1 MDHSSVVPGI
11 PAGADALPPLA
22 VPASSALPAG
32 AAVPTSVTVPASAT
46 ATATATASPSA
57 VVPPGDASGNA
68 GNVEEAAPAPRLWRV
83 FVCLLLV
90 TFLAA
95 LDQTI
100 VATALPTIVGE
111 LGGLEHMSWVVAAY
125 ALAAAVAMPVF
136 GKLGDALGRKSLLLG
151 SIVVFLA
158 ASMFC
163 GLAQDIVQ
171 LVLAR
176 ALQGLGAA
184 GLMIL
189 SQAVVADLVPPR
201 DRGRFLGP
209 LGSVFGIATVIS
221 PLVGGTLTD
230 GAGWRWIFWLNLP
243 LGIVAFVLAVTSLR
257 LPKRRLSAPLDVT
270 GTVLMTVTTTALVLI
285 GTWGG
290 TLYGWASPVILG
302 LVAFTLVGTFLFV
315 LAERRA
321 ADPLIPLGILAD
333 RTVLVAG
340 GLSLVVGAGLFSVVS
355 YVPSYMRMVYSMSA
369 TEAGLFL
376 VPLTLGLLATNVGTG
391 FLISRFGRYK
401 IFPVAG
407 TALAAVSMLL
417 LGSMTPQTPA
427 WALGVYLVLLG
438 LGVGCF
444 MQVSITAVQI
454 AVPQSSVG
462 TATSTVVFVREIG
475 VTVGAAVIGS
485 VFAARVAAALGSVPG
500 GAGDPSRLTPEEVAA
515 LPSAGRALVATAYA
529 DGLVPMF
536 LWLAGIFG
544 AGLVLALLLK
554 ERPLTGT
561 PVPNEDG
568 EAGGAA

>member
-1 MDHSSVVPGI
+1 MDHPPVTPNALAQ
-11 PAGADALPPLA
+11 PRALP
-22 VPASSALPAG
+22 SSSSLSE
-32 AAVPTSVTVPASAT
+32 TPASA
-46 ATATATASPSA
+46 SS
-57 VVPPGDASGNA
+57 DAWP
-68 GNVEEAAPAPRLWRV
+68 EAPAPRLGRV
-83 FVCLLLV
+83 FVALLLV
-90 TFLAA
+90 TFLSA

-151 SIVVFLA
+151 SIVVFLV
-158 ASMFC
+158 ASVLC
-163 GLAQDIVQ
+163 GVAQDIVQ

-209 LGSVFGIATVIS
+209 LGSVFGVATVVS
-221 PLVGGTLTD
+221 PLIGGTLTD

-243 LGIVAFVLAVTSLR
+243 LGIVAFALAATSLH

-270 GTVLMTVTTTALVLI
+270 GTVLMAVTTTALVLI

-290 TLYGWASPVILG
+290 TLHGWASPTILG
-302 LVAFTLVGTFLFV
+302 LGAFAVLGTFLFV

-355 YVPSYMRMVYSMSA
+355 YVPSYVRMVYSMSA
-369 TEAGLFL
+369 TAAGLFL
-376 VPLTLGLLATNVGTG
+376 VPLTLGLLATNIGTG
-391 FLISRFGRYK
+391 LLISRFGRYK
-401 IFPVAG
+401 IYPIAG
-407 TALAAVSMLL
+407 TALAAAAMLL
-417 LGSMTPQTPA
+417 LGSMTTQTPSWLLA
-427 WALGVYLVLLG
+427 AYLVLLG

-485 VFAARVAAALGSVPG
+485 VFANRVAAGLGPALA
-500 GAGDPSRLTPEEVAA
+500 GAGDPYRLTPEAAAA
-515 LPSAGRALVATAYA
+515 LPPATRALVAGAYA

-536 LWLAGIFG
+536 LWLAVVFG
-544 AGLVLALLLK
+544 AGLVLALLLR
-554 ERPLTGT
+554 ERPLTGSSDT
-561 PVPNEDG
+561 
-568 EAGGAA
+568 AAEG

>member
-1 MDHSSVVPGI
+1 MDHSPVVPGL
-11 PAGADALPPLA
+11 PAGADALLPPSA
-22 VPASSALPAG
+22 VPAPPALPAG
-32 AAVPTSVTVPASAT
+32 AADPAPGT
-46 ATATATASPSA
+46 
-57 VVPPGDASGNA
+57 VPPGNATARAATTTTTASA
-68 GNVEEAAPAPRLWRV
+68 GDTVPAPRLWRV

-111 LGGLEHMSWVVAAY
+111 LGGLEHMSWVVASY

-158 ASMFC
+158 ASVFC

-302 LVAFTLVGTFLFV
+302 LVAFTVLGTFLFV

-401 IFPVAG
+401 IFPIAG

-417 LGSMTPQTPA
+417 LGSMTTQTPA
-427 WALGVYLVLLG
+427 WALAVYLVLLG

-485 VFAARVAAALGSVPG
+485 VFAARVAAALGPVLG
-500 GAGDPSRLTPEEVAA
+500 GAGDPSRLTPEEVAM
-515 LPSAGRALVATAYA
+515 LPPAGRALVATAYA

-544 AGLVLALLLK
+544 AGLVLALLLR

-561 PVPNEDG
+561 PGPDEGG
-568 EAGGAA
+568 EAA